1 MSHVTGHP
9 ERMTHPLPQTLIERI
24 GAIEA
29 LDAPAKAIGKQIRNL
44 LPAGGGVKDAL
55 SGTWLGHA
63 LHPLLTDLPI
73 GAWTSATLLDLFGGE
88 ASRPAARK
96 LVGVGLAAAAP
107 TALTGWT
114 DWADTEPGSD
124 EVRRIGI
131 VHALSNA
138 TAAVL
143 YGASYAARRRG
154 AHATGVLYGLA
165 GATAMSAGGWLG
177 GDLSY
182 ARGVGVN
189 ETLFRNEPAD
199 WTPVL
204 DASMLVDDRPT
215 AALAGEREML
225 IVKRNGVIHAL
236 ANRCSHRGGPLSD
249 GELKGDCIVCPWHD
263 THFRLQDGSVE
274 QGPSTYAQP
283 VYEARVQEGRVE
295 VRAAP

>member
-1 MSHVTGHP
+1 MSHP
-9 ERMTHPLPQTLIERI
+9 ASQTLIERI

-73 GAWTSATLLDLFGGE
+73 GTWTSATLLDLFGGK

-96 LVGVGLAAAAP
+96 LVGVGLASAAP

-131 VHALSNA
+131 VHAVSNV

-154 AHATGVLYGLA
+154 SHTTGVLFGLA

-215 AALAGEREML
+215 AALAGEREVL
-225 IVKRNGVIHAL
+225 IVKRDGVVHAL
-236 ANRCSHRGGPLSD
+236 ANRCAHRGGPLSD

-263 THFRLQDGSVE
+263 THFRLEDGSVE

-283 VYEARVQEGRVE
+283 VYEARVQDGRVE

>member
-1 MSHVTGHP
+1 MSHVTGHL

-131 VHALSNA
+131 VHAVSNA

-154 AHATGVLYGLA
+154 AHTTGVLYGLA

-263 THFRLQDGSVE
+263 THFRLEDGSVE

-283 VYEARVQEGRVE
+283 VYEARVQDGRVE

>member
-1 MSHVTGHP
+1 
-9 ERMTHPLPQTLIERI
+9 MTRPLPHALGERI
-24 GAIEA
+24 GALEA
-29 LDAPAKAIGKQIRNL
+29 LDGPAKAIGKQIRNM
-44 LPAGGGVKDAL
+44 LPAGGGVKDVL

-63 LHPLLTDLPI
+63 LHPLLTDVPI
-73 GAWTSATLLDLFGGE
+73 GTWTSATLLDLFGGE
-88 ASRPAARK
+88 ASRPASKK
-96 LVGVGLAAAAP
+96 LIGVGLMAAVP

-131 VHALSNA
+131 VHAISNV

-143 YGASYAARRRG
+143 YGASFAARRRG
-154 AHATGVLYGLA
+154 AHTTGVLFGLA
-165 GATAMSAGGWLG
+165 GAGAMGAGGWLG

-182 ARGVGVN
+182 TRGVGVN
-189 ETLFRNEPAD
+189 ESLFKNDPAD

-236 ANRCSHRGGPLSD
+236 ANRCAHRGGPLSD
-249 GELKGDCIVCPWHD
+249 GELVGDCIVCPWHD
-263 THFRLQDGSVE
+263 THFRLDDGSVE
-274 QGPSTYAQP
+274 QGPSAYPQP
-283 VYEARVQEGRVE
+283 VYEARVQDGRIE

>member
-1 MSHVTGHP
+1 
-9 ERMTHPLPQTLIERI
+9 MTRPLPHALGERI
-24 GAIEA
+24 GALEA
-29 LDAPAKAIGKQIRNL
+29 LDGPAQAIGKQIRNM
-44 LPAGGGVKDAL
+44 LPAGGGVKDVL

-63 LHPLLTDLPI
+63 LHPLLTDVPI
-73 GAWTSATLLDLFGGE
+73 GTWTSATLLDLFGGE
-88 ASRPAARK
+88 ASRPASKK
-96 LVGVGLAAAAP
+96 LIGVGLMAAAP

-114 DWADTEPGSD
+114 DWADSEPGSD

-131 VHALSNA
+131 VHAISNV

-143 YGASYAARRRG
+143 YGASFVARRRG
-154 AHATGVLYGLA
+154 AHTTGVLFGLA
-165 GATAMSAGGWLG
+165 GAGAMGAGGWLG

-182 ARGVGVN
+182 TRGVGVN
-189 ETLFRNEPAD
+189 ESLFKNDPSD

-236 ANRCSHRGGPLSD
+236 ANRCAHRGGPLSE
-249 GELKGDCIVCPWHD
+249 GELVGDCIVCPWHS
-263 THFRLQDGSVE
+263 THFRLEDGSVE
-274 QGPSTYAQP
+274 QGPCAYPQP
-283 VYEARVQEGRVE
+283 VYEARVQDGRIE